1 MSATPDPTHAAT
13 GVPATAGEQV
23 LRVIETFGP
32 TVQGEGA
39 LVGRAAYFLRLAG
52 CNLTCVW
59 CDTPFAWDATRSDH
73 RRPETAVTVERVL
86 EDFTTRSAAVD
97 TCVRHLV
104 ITGGEPLLQREAL
117 ALLCVRLRDRGWTV
131 EVETSGT
138 VSPGRLTELVDQFNV
153 SPKLTHSGVDERAR
167 IRLAVLDEFA
177 ANPRAVFKFVVQQ
190 APDILET
197 AALLDRLSRI
207 VEPSRVFV
215 MAEGI
220 DAQTVLE
227 RSRAL
232 VDDVV
237 ARGWGLTPRW
247 HTLLWGDE
255 RGR

>member
-1 MSATPDPTHAAT
+1 MSATPDPTAAPT
-13 GVPATAGEQV
+13 GAVEPV
-23 LRVIETFGP
+23 LRVVERFGP

-39 LVGRAAYFLRLAG
+39 SVGRAAFFLRLAG

-59 CDTPFAWDATRSDH
+59 CDTPFSWDPTRPDAE
-73 RRPETAVTVERVL
+73 RPETELAVEEVL
-86 EDFTTRSAAVD
+86 EHFTAPSAISGTR
-97 TCVRHLV
+97 VRHLV

-117 ALLCVRLRDRGWTV
+117 APLCTRLHDRGWTI

-138 VSPGRLTELVDQFNV
+138 ISPGRLTELIDQFNV
-153 SPKLTHSGVDERAR
+153 SPKLAHSGVDERAR
-167 IRLAVLDEFA
+167 IRLGVLNEFA
-177 ANPRAVFKFVVQQ
+177 ANPRALFKFVVQQ
-190 APDILET
+190 ANDLLEA
-197 AALLDRLSRI
+197 AALLDRLDRP
-207 VEPSRVFV
+207 VEPCRVFV

-220 DAQTVLE
+220 DAQVVLE

-232 VDDVV
+232 IDDVV